1 MGPFLFYHALAA
13 IIVLSFGKAK
23 ETLLSTGQSDQINFS
38 SGDLDI
44 QITDLNL
51 KEDQKGHWRTLKV

>member
-23 ETLLSTGQSDQINFS
+23 ETLRSTGQSDQINFFS
-38 SGDLDI
+38 DDLDI
-44 QITDLNL
+44 EITNLNF
-51 KEDQKGHWRTLKV
+51 KEDQKGLWRSLKV